1 MTLEVDLVLCALL
14 AVSSSQGE
22 ASVSLPASVAPA
34 PSSTPDQ
41 PSSASASSTLPSSP
55 PNQTS
60 MVQPRTRAGPRGA
73 TPPPSFTPPQSASP
87 AHRPSG
93 PLHPDPPSGP
103 LHPDPPSGPLHPDPP
118 SELNVGDDAFQ
129 GPGPSSLLD
138 PLLAGLVSV
147 CVATAAV
154 TSVVL
159 CLRFR
164 QQAGRPEFQ
173 RLQDV
178 PMVRPTDLQLKAA
191 ALRLST
197 V

>member
-14 AVSSSQGE
+14 AVSSSRGE
-22 ASVSLPASVAPA
+22 ASVGHPASVAPTL
-34 PSSTPDQ
+34 SSTPDR

-60 MVQPRTRAGPRGA
+60 VLQPRTRAGPRGA

-87 AHRPSG
+87 ARRPSG
-93 PLHPDPPSGP
+93 PLHPDPPA
-103 LHPDPPSGPLHPDPP
+103 
-118 SELNVGDDAFQ
+118 ELNVGDDAFQ

-178 PMVRPTDLQLKAA
+178 PMDDLMEDAP
-191 ALRLST
+191 LSSYT
-197 V
+197 Y

>member
-1 MTLEVDLVLCALL
+1 MCSPRLPPL
-14 AVSSSQGE
+14 A
-22 ASVSLPASVAPA
+22 
-34 PSSTPDQ
+34 
-41 PSSASASSTLPSSP
+41 
-55 PNQTS
+55 
-60 MVQPRTRAGPRGA
+60 
-73 TPPPSFTPPQSASP
+73 
-87 AHRPSG
+87 
-93 PLHPDPPSGP
+93 
-103 LHPDPPSGPLHPDPP
+103 
-118 SELNVGDDAFQ
+118 AFQ

-191 ALRLST
+191 ALRLQCPQFSGRQLLLRRLIPHGVT
-197 V
+197 KCVGKK